1 MSKNMEYSKI
11 VVNSQNLCLL
21 LTAQLFLAL
30 LMIMKYPL
38 APPDR
43 VSVEPEKFLIYSG
56 LMNGI
61 LY

>member
-1 MSKNMEYSKI
+1 MEYSKI

-30 LMIMKYPL
+30 LIIMKYPL

-43 VSVEPEKFLIYSG
+43 VSVELEKFLIYSG